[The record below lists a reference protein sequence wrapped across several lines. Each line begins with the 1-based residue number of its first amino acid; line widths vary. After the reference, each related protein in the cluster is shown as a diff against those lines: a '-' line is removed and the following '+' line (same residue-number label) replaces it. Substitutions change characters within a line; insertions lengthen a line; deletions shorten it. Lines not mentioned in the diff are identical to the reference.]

1 MDKKVF
7 KRRRRGVMQLM
18 GEGIAIIPTAPESHR
33 NGDQSFAFRAD
44 SDFYYLTPFAEP
56 EAIAVLIPEQE
67 KFILFC
73 RERNHEKETWDGRRE
88 GIEGAINNFEADE
101 AYPIEK
107 FDEMLAGLMQNQPKV
122 FCNMGRYPHFDEKLI
137 EAVTSLKMQKR
148 SGISAPAE
156 LVDIGPILHE
166 LRLFKRSEELRI
178 MRRAAK
184 ITSKAHKRAMSKCK
198 PGMFEY
204 QIRAEVEHEFMFS
217 GCSGP
222 AYSTIVAG
230 GKNACILHYT
240 ENSQELKDG
249 DLLLLDAGGELD
261 NYAAD
266 ITRTFPIN
274 GKFSEPQKAIYDI
287 VLKAQLAAIDK
298 SRAGNQ
304 WNEPHDISVKVITK
318 GLADLGLLKGKLKDL
333 IENQAYK
340 RFYMHRIGHWLGMDV
355 HDVGDYKVDNI
366 WRLLEPGMVMTI
378 EPGIYINSADDID
391 PKWHGIGVRIEDNI
405 LITKGDPE
413 VITNVPRTT
422 EEIEAFMGKSKSE
435 S

>member
-1 MDKKVF
+1 MDMKIF
-7 KRRRRGVMQLM
+7 NRRRRGVMQLM
-18 GEGIAIIPTAPESHR
+18 GEGIAIIPTAPECHR
-33 NGDQSFAFRAD
+33 NGDQSFTFRAD
-44 SDFYYLTPFAEP
+44 SDFYYLTQFPEQ

-73 RERNHEKETWDGRRE
+73 RERNAEKETWDGRRE
-88 GIEGAINNFEADE
+88 GIEGAIKNYQVDE

-107 FDEMLAGLMQNQPKV
+107 FDDMLSDLMQNQPKV

-137 EAVTSLKMQKR
+137 ETVTSLKMQKR
-148 SGISAPAE
+148 AGISAPAE

-178 MRRAAK
+178 MKRAAK
-184 ITSKAHKRAMSKCK
+184 ITSKAHKRAMAKCK
-198 PGMFEY
+198 PGLYEY
-204 QIRAEVEHEFMFS
+204 QIQAELEHEFVYS

-230 GKNACILHYT
+230 GENACILHYT
-240 ENSQELKDG
+240 ENSDELKDG
-249 DLLLLDAGGELD
+249 DLVLIDAGGELD

-266 ITRTFPIN
+266 ITRTFPVN
-274 GKFSEPQKAIYDI
+274 GKFSAEQKAIYDI
-287 VLKAQLAAIDK
+287 VLAAELAAIDK
-298 SRAGNQ
+298 SRAQNQ
-304 WNEPHDISVKVITK
+304 WNEPHDISVKVITE
-318 GLADLGLLKGKLKDL
+318 GLIELGLLKGNAQDL
-333 IENQAYK
+333 IETQAYK

-378 EPGIYINSADDID
+378 EPGIYINPADDID
-391 PKWHGIGVRIEDNI
+391 EKWHGIGVRIEDNI

-413 VITNVPRTT
+413 IITSVPKTT
-422 EEIEAFMGKSKSE
+422 EEIEAYMAE
-435 S
+435 NRD

>member
-7 KRRRRGVMQLM
+7 NRRRRGVMQLM
-18 GEGIAIIPTAPESHR
+18 AEGIAIIPTAPEYHR
-33 NGDQSFAFRAD
+33 SADQFFKFRPD
-44 SDFYYLTPFAEP
+44 SDFYYLTQFAEP
-56 EAIAVLIPEQE
+56 QAIVVLIPEQE

-73 RERNHEKETWDGRRE
+73 RRRDAEKEAWDGRRE
-88 GIEGAINNFEADE
+88 GIEGAKKRYQADE
-101 AYPIEK
+101 AHPIEK
-107 FDEMLAGLMQNQPKV
+107 FDDMLADLMQNKSKV

-137 EAVTSLKMQKR
+137 EAVNTLKMQKR
-148 SGISAPAE
+148 AGVSAPVE

-184 ITSKAHKRAMSKCK
+184 ITSKAHKRAMAVCK
-198 PGMFEY
+198 PGMYEY
-204 QIRAEVEHEFMFS
+204 QLQAEIEHEFTYS

-230 GKNACILHYT
+230 GVNACILHYT
-240 ENSQELKDG
+240 ENKYELKDG
-249 DLLLLDAGGELD
+249 DLLLIDAGCELD
-261 NYAAD
+261 NYASD
-266 ITRTFPIN
+266 ITRTFPVN
-274 GKFSEPQKAIYDI
+274 GKFSPEQKSVYDI

-304 WNEPHDISVKVITK
+304 WNEPHDVSVKLITA
-318 GLADLGLLKGKLKDL
+318 GLRDIGLLKGKIGDL
-333 IENQAYK
+333 IEKEAYK

-378 EPGIYINSADDID
+378 EPGIYINPAKDID
-391 PKWHGIGVRIEDNI
+391 KKWHGIGVRIEDNI

-413 VITNVPRTT
+413 VITNVPKTT
-422 EEIEAFMGKSKSE
+422 EEIEAFMADSRA
-435 S
+435 